1 MATICKLCKKDFKYL
16 SKLKRHRDGEYGC
29 KYIDNNNGSITLV
42 NNNSIILYNIS
53 NLPIPIELTTNIE
66 LTKNVIPTV
75 EPTVEP
81 TIDLTIEPTVES
93 TIDLTVEPTIIKCK
107 NIENLI
113 INETKS
119 ACIKCK
125 KEFTTKYS
133 LARHINENRCRI
145 IKEKIREL
153 AKYNINLKNEN
164 KQQLLKVQE
173 DTKEKTKIKKT
184 EIEKLQIQIKLQEK
198 ELQALRHKNL
208 LLTTPTKNINLDNK
222 NKIASNFIYLIRERE
237 FNENNKEIYKIGKT
251 TQTKLKRIN
260 AYPNDSILY
269 LYKECSDCHLSEKEI
284 IKLFK
289 IKYIHKNQIG
299 NEYFEGNRED
309 MMDDICNIIKFK
321 KETIELIL

>member
-1 MATICKLCKKDFKYL
+1 MSNKTCLSCNKIFKYPYL
-16 SKLKRHRDGEYGC
+16 LKRHQNGAYEC
-29 KYIDNNNGSITLV
+29 IPLLNN
-42 NNNSIILYNIS
+42 
-53 NLPIPIELTTNIE
+53 
-66 LTKNVIPTV
+66 TK
-75 EPTVEP
+75 
-81 TIDLTIEPTVES
+81 
-93 TIDLTVEPTIIKCK
+93 TIINSKK
-107 NIENLI
+107 LILDNKIIIKQDINI
-113 INETKS
+113 INENITIDCNTKNKNKY
-119 ACIKCK
+119 KCNNCNNIFKHRQSLHKHK
-125 KEFTTKYS
+125 KT
-133 LARHINENRCRI
+133 C
-145 IKEKIREL
+145 
-153 AKYNINLKNEN
+153 NISQNI
-164 KQQLLKVQE
+164 LKVQE

-208 LLTTPTKNINLDNK
+208 LLTTHTKNINLDNK

-321 KETIELIL
+321 KETIEIIL